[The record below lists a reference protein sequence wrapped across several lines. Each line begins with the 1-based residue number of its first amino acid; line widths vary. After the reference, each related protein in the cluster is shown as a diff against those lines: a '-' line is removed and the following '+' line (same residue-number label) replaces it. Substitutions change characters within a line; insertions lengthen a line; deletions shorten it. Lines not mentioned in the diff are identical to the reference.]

1 MSWQLAGK
9 PFHGMFPSFQKV
21 LFKVFPDHF
30 LSPREPTLPKAT
42 DE

>member
-1 MSWQLAGK
+1 MSCQLAEK
-9 PFHGMFPSFQKV
+9 PLRGMFPSFQIV
-21 LFKVFPDHF
+21 LFQVFPDHF